1 VIHATP
7 LLHQLQWLPMQQ
19 RITQVNSSDVS
30 LQDSQHSSTPV
41 YPFSRIIESACSRTL
56 PSRCWSNRSQ
66 DRLFLPCFLVFST
79 VSPELAAVN
88 SPDQRLFVNVYRASA
103 YNACIAR
110 YCYGKSVRLSACL
123 SNASSVSKRIDTSS
137 HFLTFWMGHHLSFI
151 SSPTAFTNS
160 KENPIS
166 GDIKYTAVREFCNYR
181 PLSCKQNEI
190 DP

>member
-1 VIHATP
+1 LCTLLKWCTDVFAPIGTIQKNAVSPEQCSSEYVPGFEVIHAKP

-19 RITQVNSSDVS
+19 RSTQVNSSDVS

-79 VSPELAAVN
+79 VSTELAAVN

-103 YNACIAR
+103 YNACRAR

-137 HFLTFWMGHHLSFI
+137 HFFDILVGE
-151 SSPTAFTNS
+151 SS
-160 KENPIS
+160 
-166 GDIKYTAVREFCNYR
+166 
-181 PLSCKQNEI
+181 
-190 DP
+190 